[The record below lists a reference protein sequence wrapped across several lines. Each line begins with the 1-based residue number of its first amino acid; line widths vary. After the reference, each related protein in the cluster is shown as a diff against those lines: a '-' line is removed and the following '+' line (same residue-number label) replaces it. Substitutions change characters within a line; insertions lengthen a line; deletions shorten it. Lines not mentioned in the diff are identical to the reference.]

1 MRMTVNQPDGMR
13 PLIARASRAATVA
26 AFCMGAGMMDT
37 RTATASTS
45 EAATVRFSTIEGA
58 GGQALLDLV
67 ATVSPTLAAAYVR
80 GGYGDLRGRGVLAA
94 TDEPLVG
101 VAALT
106 AMGGAERALNVQI
119 EAAINAG
126 VTVAE
131 LELMITQLAAYRG
144 FHRAVDAMAVLQRVA
159 AARGLLPDDTES
171 GVAESDDARYAVGAE
186 VYTALDAEALA
197 NIRRAFDDMAPDL
210 AGTTFRIFGDVFAR
224 PGLDLRRRQ
233 IATVAALA
241 AMGGADPQ
249 LRFHI
254 AAALNVGVSRDEI
267 VEIMMLLQLHAGM
280 PAAYNGLVAA
290 KAVFEQTGERTP
302 AYR

>member
-1 MRMTVNQPDGMR
+1 MCMTAIQPNAMRQLV
-13 PLIARASRAATVA
+13 ARASRAAIVA
-26 AFCMGAGMMDT
+26 AVLAGANMMDA
-37 RTATASTS
+37 RMATANTS
-45 EAATVRFSTIEGA
+45 DDAAARFLTIEGA
-58 GGQALLDLV
+58 EGQALLDLV
-67 ATVSPTLAAAYVR
+67 ATVSPTLATAYVR

-106 AMGGAERALNVQI
+106 AMGGAEQALEVQI
-119 EAAINAG
+119 NAAINAG

-131 LELMITQLAAYRG
+131 LELIITQLVAYRG
-144 FHRAVDAMAVLQRVA
+144 FHRSVDAMAVLQRVA
-159 AARGLLPDDTES
+159 AARGLLPDDARS
-171 GVAESDDARYAVGAE
+171 SVAETDESRYAVGAE
-186 VYTALDAEALA
+186 AYGALDAEALA
-197 NIRRAFDDMAPDL
+197 NIRRAFGDMAPDL
-210 AGTTFRIFGDVFAR
+210 ADTTFRIFGDVFGP

-254 AAALNVGVSRDEI
+254 AAAMNVGVSRNEI

-290 KAVFEQTGERTP
+290 KAVFEQTGARAP

>member
-1 MRMTVNQPDGMR
+1 MNMPDIQFTAMRNVVARAGR
-13 PLIARASRAATVA
+13 AALIAAIS
-26 AFCMGAGMMDT
+26 MGAGMMDT
-37 RTATASTS
+37 RTTT
-45 EAATVRFSTIEGA
+45 AATHDDATTRFSTIEGA

-67 ATVSPTLAAAYVR
+67 AAVSPTLAAAYVR

-106 AMGGAERALNVQI
+106 VMGGAERALEVQI

-131 LELMITQLAAYRG
+131 LELMITQMAAYRG

-159 AARGLLPDDTES
+159 TARGLLPDDARS
-171 GVAESDDARYAVGAE
+171 GVAESDDVRYAVGTE
-186 VYTALDAEALA
+186 VYAALDAEALA
-197 NIRRAFDDMAPDL
+197 NIRRAFDGMAPDL
-210 AGTTFRIFGDVFAR
+210 ADTTFRIFGDVFAR

-241 AMGGADPQ
+241 AMGDADPQ

-254 AAALNVGVSRDEI
+254 AAALNVGVNRNEI

-290 KAVFEQTGERTP
+290 KAVFEQTGERAP
-302 AYR
+302 AYQ